1 MRKMTALLLVLLVA
15 LAAAACGDDAEETT
29 TTAAATTTAA
39 ETTTTAAET
48 TTTAAGEAI
57 LTIGETAFA
66 MADLEALEVVTLTLE
81 HPKNGATEYTGV
93 RLNALLTLAGIDTA
107 AATLTLTASDG
118 YAYDAVMADV
128 LACADCLAA
137 FNDEGGINMA
147 MPGMES
153 KAWVKDTVEITA
165 G

>member
-1 MRKMTALLLVLLVA
+1 MRKTTILILVVLLA

-29 TTAAATTTAA
+29 TTAAATTT
-39 ETTTTAAET
+39 TA
-48 TTTAAGEAI
+48 AAGEAV
-57 LTIGETAFA
+57 LTIGETAFS

-93 RLNALLTLAGIDTA
+93 RLNALLDLAGIDA
-107 AATLTLTASDG
+107 AATTLTLTASDG